1 MTTPAQLSSSAID
14 SADPPSAASQADASA
29 PPLLARAR
37 SFAAPLISSESF
49 HSGENALAHA
59 DGVAKILADIG
70 SSEEIQAAA
79 YLVYASEQLNRP
91 EEIIGKA
98 FGPEFARLAHEAVRL
113 ERAQR
118 LSRMGREE
126 LSTPERARQQ
136 TENVRKMLLAF
147 SRDLR
152 VVLLRLA
159 SRLQTLRWFAAQRRA
174 LPPALL
180 RESHEVFAPL
190 ANRLGIWQIKW
201 EMEDLVFRAQEPQV
215 YRHIANMLEER
226 RAEREAALEERRAY
240 IEKALR
246 ALGMDAEVSGR
257 PKHIYSIVRKMRGKK
272 LDFAHIYDVRALRVI
287 VPTVQDCYAALAW
300 VNEHYTPVPG
310 EFDDYIAKPKVNGYQ
325 SLHTVVRDA
334 DGKPWEVQIRT
345 RAMHEHA
352 ENGVA
357 AHWAY
362 KEAGVKGYAGVS
374 AASAYD
380 AKIAVLRQLLAWE
393 HDLSDATASQA
404 LFDDRIYVFTP
415 DARLID
421 LPSGATPV
429 DFAYALHTELG
440 HRCRGARV
448 DGVMVALNTPLKN
461 GQTVEI
467 TAAKEG
473 GPSRDWLNPE
483 LNYIASSRARAKV
496 RAWFNAQH
504 TRETIARGRE
514 MVEKLLQ
521 REGRT
526 SLALEELA
534 ASLGYKTP
542 DALFETVGKDELSL
556 RTIEAALRPAE
567 PEPPP
572 PPEGQVLLRKPSR
585 AAAGKGGVL
594 VVGLDSLLTQMARC
608 CKPAPP
614 DAIAGYVTRGKG
626 VSVHRKSCPN
636 LQDLIVREPDRIIE
650 VAWGAGEQAA
660 YPVDISV
667 EAQDRQGLL
676 RDISDV
682 LAREKINVTGVQTQS
697 AKGAAWMTFTVEV
710 SSTLNLADALRAVRQ
725 VPGVR
730 SAKRR

>member
-226 RAEREAALEERRAY
+226 RTEREAALEERRAY

-473 GPSRDWLNPE
+473 GPSRDWFNPE

-572 PPEGQVLLRKPSR
+572 PEGQVLLRKPSR

-650 VAWGAGEQAA
+650 VAWGAGAQAA

>member
-287 VPTVQDCYAALAW
+287 VPTVQECYAALAW

-585 AAAGKGGVL
+585 ATAGKGGVL
-594 VVGLDSLLTQMARC
+594 VVGLESLLTQMARC